1 MVDDLYIQMETPV
14 VQGIEFTE
22 LDKNISIYP
31 NPTKGI
37 INIKFNDTWRGDV
50 ECEIIDI
57 FGRPIYER
65 LLDNNS
71 ASSSHSIDIN
81 NSNDGIYI
89 IQLVQGDKK
98 TMHKV
103 VKE

>member
-1 MVDDLYIQMETPV
+1 METPV
-14 VQGIEFTE
+14 VQGVEFTK

-37 INIKFNDTWRGDV
+37 VNINFSDTWRGDV

-57 FGRPIYER
+57 FGRPVYER
-65 LLDNNS
+65 ILDNNN
-71 ASSSHSIDIN
+71 ASSSHNIDISS
-81 NSNDGIYI
+81 SNDGLYI

-98 TMHKV
+98 TMYKV
-103 VKE
+103 IKE